1 MPNATRV
8 GLWCAIIGIAL
19 AVQSCREDEQDRP
32 LVHEKGS
39 YQGQPDQTLT
49 DEQVEKLRQRS
60 AGQKF

>member
-19 AVQSCREDEQDRP
+19 AVHSCREDEQDRP
-32 LVHEKGS
+32 LVYEKGS
-39 YQGQPDQTLT
+39 YQGQPDQSLT
-49 DEQVEKLRQRS
+49 DEQVERLRQRS